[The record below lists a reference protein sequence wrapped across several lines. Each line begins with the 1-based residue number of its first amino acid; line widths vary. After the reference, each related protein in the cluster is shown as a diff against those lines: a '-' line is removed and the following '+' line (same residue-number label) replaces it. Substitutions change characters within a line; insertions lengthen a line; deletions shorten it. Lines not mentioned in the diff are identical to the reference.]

1 MQFTVYQLSWGEGKE
16 TRYEGDIRKKKQ
28 KKQNL
33 F

>member
-16 TRYEGDIRKKKQ
+16 IRYEGDIRKKKQ
-28 KKQNL
+28 KTKI